1 MEPNFKT
8 LNTPYYRRLSDS
20 QIQVLHDGTLE
31 VLERTGVRVL
41 EEEALELFKKG
52 GADITDGNRVRIPS
66 WRVEWAIKTAP
77 KQIILYDQEG
87 HAVIR
92 LRGRNCYYGNGSD
105 LVNII
110 DHRNNQRRPATLQD
124 IREIVAV
131 LDALP
136 HIDFVMSG
144 FVPSELSPEIAERHQ
159 MQVMIENTK
168 KPIVYVTTSLP
179 NTQAKVAMAEAV
191 AGSED
196 ALRRKPFCANYINIA
211 HPFRHNPESLQKLL
225 YLAGKGLPAIYRPSI
240 VTRGISTPITVPG
253 FLVANNA
260 AQLVGL
266 VLSQLKREGAPFIRC
281 CHSGG
286 TFDMRTTVGLHSAPE
301 VRGFQEDLA
310 HWYGLPGFGI
320 GGTSASKCADQQAAL
335 EAALTLMSSTISGAH
350 LIHDVGYMESGLTG
364 SLPHLVICHEIIAW
378 LKAYMKGLE
387 MSDETLALDVIDEV
401 APDGSFIDTQHTV
414 RHLREDHY
422 PELRNQKRFEDWF
435 GEGSLTLL
443 DRAAKKVETILAV
456 HKPRELPEKVRKAI
470 QKIVDEGVKDP
481 DKLERPELPSPS
493 SVGG

>member
-1 MEPNFKT
+1 MEPNFQT

-20 QIQVLHDGTLE
+20 QIQILHDGTLE
-31 VLERTGVRVL
+31 VLERTGVRIL
-41 EEEALELFKKG
+41 EEEALALFKKG

-66 WRVEWAIKTAP
+66 WRVEWAVKTAP

-110 DHRNNQRRPATLQD
+110 DHRNNQRRSATLQD

-144 FVPSELSPEIAERHQ
+144 FIPGDIKPEIAERHQ
-159 MQVMIENTK
+159 MKVMLENTK

-179 NTQAKVAMAEAV
+179 NTQSKVAMAEVV
-191 AGSED
+191 AGGE
-196 ALRRKPFCANYINIA
+196 AELRRKPFCVNYINIA
-211 HPFRHNPESLQKLL
+211 HPFRHNPDSLQKLL
-225 YLAGKGLPAIYRPSI
+225 FLAGKGLPAIYRPSI
-240 VTRGISTPITVPG
+240 VTRGISTPITIPG

-260 AQLVGL
+260 AQLAGL
-266 VLSQLKREGAPFIRC
+266 VVSQLKREGAPFIRC

-286 TFDMRTTVGLHSAPE
+286 TFDMKTTVGLHSAPE

-310 HWYGLPGFGI
+310 HWYGLPSFGI
-320 GGTSASKCADQQAAL
+320 GGTSASNCVDQQAAL
-335 EAALTLMSSTISGAH
+335 EAAVTLMSSTLSGAH
-350 LIHDVGYMESGLTG
+350 LIHDVGYLESGLTG

-387 MSDETLALDVIDEV
+387 INAETLALDVIDEV
-401 APDGSFIDTQHTV
+401 APDGNFIDTQHTV

-422 PELRNQKRFEDWF
+422 PELRNQKRFEEWF
-435 GEGSLTLL
+435 ANGAMSLLERSTM
-443 DRAAKKVETILAV
+443 KVETILAA
-456 HKPRELPEKVRKAI
+456 HKARELPEEVRKKI
-470 QKIVDEGVKDP
+470 QKIVEG
-481 DKLERPELPSPS
+481 R
-493 SVGG
+493 

>member
-1 MEPNFKT
+1 MEPNFVT

-20 QIQVLHDGTLE
+20 QIQILHDSTLE
-31 VLERTGVRVL
+31 VLERTGVRIL
-41 EEEALELFKKG
+41 DEEALELLKKG
-52 GADITDGNRVRIPS
+52 GSDITDGTRVRIPA
-66 WRVEWAIKTAP
+66 WRVDWAVKTAP

-87 HAVIR
+87 RPAIR

-110 DHRNNQRRPATLQD
+110 DHRNNERRPATLQD

-136 HIDFVMSG
+136 HLDFVMSG
-144 FVPSELSPEIAERHQ
+144 FIPGDLPPETAERHQ
-159 MQVMIENTK
+159 MKVMIENTK
-168 KPIVYVTTSLP
+168 KPIVYVTTSLL

-191 AGSED
+191 VGGED

-225 YLAGKGLPAIYRPSI
+225 YLAGKGLPAIYRPGI
-240 VTRGISTPITVPG
+240 VTRGVSTPITPAG

-260 AQLVGL
+260 ASLAGL

-281 CHSGG
+281 SHSGG

-310 HWYGLPGFGI
+310 HWYGHPSFGI
-320 GGTSASKCADQQAAL
+320 GGTSASKCVDQQASL
-335 EAALTLMSSTISGAH
+335 EAALTLMSSTLSGAH
-350 LIHDVGYMESGLTG
+350 LIHDVGYLESGLTG

-378 LKAYMKGLE
+378 IKAYMKGLE
-387 MSDETLALDVIDEV
+387 INDETLALDLIDEV
-401 APDGSFIDTQHTV
+401 APDGNFIDTDHTV

-435 GEGSLTLL
+435 AEGSLTLL
-443 DRAAKKVETILAV
+443 DRATKKTEAILAG
-456 HKPRELPEKVRKAI
+456 HKPRELPGAVRKAI
-470 QKIVDEGVKDP
+470 QKIVDE
-481 DKLERPELPSPS
+481 R
-493 SVGG
+493 

>member
-1 MEPNFKT
+1 MEPNFVT

-20 QIQVLHDGTLE
+20 QIQVLHDSTLE
-31 VLERTGVRVL
+31 VLERTGIRIL
-41 EEEALELFKKG
+41 EEEALQLFKKG
-52 GADITDGNRVRIPS
+52 GGDITDGNRVRIPA

-87 HAVIR
+87 HAAIR

-110 DHRNNQRRPATLQD
+110 DHRTHQRRPATLQD
-124 IREIVAV
+124 IRETIAV

-136 HIDFVMSG
+136 QIDFVMSG
-144 FVPSELSPEIAERHQ
+144 FVPGDLEPEIAERHQ
-159 MQVMIENTK
+159 MKVMIENTK

-179 NTQAKVAMAEAV
+179 NTQSKVAMAEAV
-191 AGSED
+191 TGGED

-225 YLAGKGLPAIYRPSI
+225 YLAGKGLPAIYRPGI
-240 VTRGISTPITVPG
+240 VTRGVSTPITIPG

-260 AQLVGL
+260 AQLAGL
-266 VLSQLKREGAPFIRC
+266 VVSQLKREGAPFIRC
-281 CHSGG
+281 SHSGG

-310 HWYGLPGFGI
+310 HWYGLPSFGI
-320 GGTSASKCADQQAAL
+320 GGTSASKCVDQQASL
-335 EAALTLMSSTISGAH
+335 EAALTLMSSTLSGAH
-350 LIHDVGYMESGLTG
+350 LIHDVGYLESGLTG
-364 SLPHLVICHEIIAW
+364 SLPHLVICGEIIAW

-387 MSDETLALDVIDEV
+387 INDETLALDLIDEI
-401 APDGSFIDTQHTV
+401 APDGNFIDTQHTV

-435 GEGSLTLL
+435 AESSMTLL
-443 DRAAKKVETILAV
+443 DRAAKKTEAILAA
-456 HKPRELPEKVRKAI
+456 HEPRQIPEEVRKRI
-470 QKIVDEGVKDP
+470 KRIVDKV
-481 DKLERPELPSPS
+481 
-493 SVGG
+493 

>member
-1 MEPNFKT
+1 MAPWRSWNGQGSD
-8 LNTPYYRRLSDS
+8 PRRGGSC
-20 QIQVLHDGTLE
+20 
-31 VLERTGVRVL
+31 
-41 EEEALELFKKG
+41 ALQKG
-52 GADITDGNRVRIPS
+52 GADITDGNRVRDPF
-66 WRVEWAIKTAP
+66 VEGGRAVKTAP
-77 KQIILYDQEG
+77 KQIIPYDQEG

-110 DHRNNQRRPATLQD
+110 DHRDNQRRPATLQD

-144 FVPSELSPEIAERHQ
+144 FIPGDIKPEIAERHQ
-159 MQVMIENTK
+159 MRVMLENTK

-179 NTQAKVAMAEAV
+179 NTQSKVAMAEVV
-191 AGSED
+191 AGGE
-196 ALRRKPFCANYINIA
+196 AELRRKPFCVNYINIA
-211 HPFRHNPESLQKLL
+211 HPFRHNPDSLQKLL
-225 YLAGKGLPAIYRPSI
+225 FLAGKGLPAIYRPSI
-240 VTRGISTPITVPG
+240 VTRGISTPITIPG

-260 AQLVGL
+260 AQLAGL
-266 VLSQLKREGAPFIRC
+266 VVSQLKREGAPFIRC

-310 HWYGLPGFGI
+310 HWYGLPSFGI
-320 GGTSASKCADQQAAL
+320 GGTSASKCVDQQAAL
-335 EAALTLMSSTISGAH
+335 EAALTLMSSTLSGAH
-350 LIHDVGYMESGLTG
+350 LIHDVGYLEAGLSG

-387 MSDETLALDVIDEV
+387 INAETLALDVIDEV
-401 APDGSFIDTQHTV
+401 APDGNFIDTQHTV

-435 GEGSLTLL
+435 ADGAMSLLERSTM
-443 DRAAKKVETILAV
+443 KVETILAA
-456 HKPRELPEKVRKAI
+456 HKARELPEKVRKMI
-470 QKIVDEGVKDP
+470 QKIVDEG
-481 DKLERPELPSPS
+481 
-493 SVGG
+493 

>member
-1 MEPNFKT
+1 MEPNFMT

-20 QIQVLHDGTLE
+20 QIQILHDSTLE
-31 VLERTGVRVL
+31 VLEKTGVRIL
-41 EEEALELFKKG
+41 EEEALRLFKQG
-52 GADITDGNRVRIPS
+52 GADITDGNHVRIPAR
-66 WRVEWAIKTAP
+66 RVEWAIKTAP

-87 HAVIR
+87 HAAIR

-110 DHRNNQRRPATLQD
+110 DHRDNQRRPATLQD

-144 FVPSELSPEIAERHQ
+144 FIPGDLEPEIAERHQ

-168 KPIVYVTTSLP
+168 KPIIYVTTSLP
-179 NTQAKVAMAEAV
+179 NTQAKVAMAEAL
-191 AGSED
+191 AGSGD
-196 ALRRKPFCANYINIA
+196 ALRRKPFCVNYINIA
-211 HPFRHNPESLQKLL
+211 HPFRHNPDSLQKLL
-225 YLAGKGLPAIYRPSI
+225 FLAGKGLPAIYRPSI
-240 VTRGISTPITVPG
+240 VTRGISTPITIPG

-260 AQLVGL
+260 AQLTGL
-266 VLSQLKREGAPFIRC
+266 VASQLKREGAPFIRC

-310 HWYGLPGFGI
+310 HWYGLPSFGI
-320 GGTSASKCADQQAAL
+320 GGTSASKCVDQQAAL
-335 EAALTLMSSTISGAH
+335 EAALTLMSSTLSGAH
-350 LIHDVGYMESGLTG
+350 LIHDVGYLESGLTG

-387 MSDETLALDVIDEV
+387 INDETLALDVIDEV
-401 APDGSFIDTQHTV
+401 APDGSFIDTQHTL

-435 GEGSLTLL
+435 AEGSFTLL
-443 DRAAKKVETILAV
+443 DRAAKKVETILAA
-456 HKPRELPEKVRKAI
+456 HQPRKLPGEVREKI
-470 QKIVDEGVKDP
+470 QKIVEG
-481 DKLERPELPSPS
+481 R
-493 SVGG
+493 

>member
-1 MEPNFKT
+1 MEPNFVT

-20 QIQVLHDGTLE
+20 QIHILHDGTLE
-31 VLERTGVRVL
+31 VLERTGIRIL
-41 EEEALELFKKG
+41 EEEALQLLRKG
-52 GADITDGNRVRIPS
+52 GADVTDGTRVRIPA

-87 HAVIR
+87 RPAIR

-110 DHRNNQRRPATLQD
+110 DHRSNERRAATLQD
-124 IREIVAV
+124 IRDIVAV

-136 HIDFVMSG
+136 NLDFVMSG
-144 FVPSELSPEIAERHQ
+144 FIPGDLPPEIAERHQ
-159 MQVMIENTK
+159 MMVMIENTK

-179 NTQAKVAMAEAV
+179 NTLAKVAMAEAV
-191 AGSED
+191 AGGED

-225 YLAGKGLPAIYRPSI
+225 YLAGKGLPAIYRPAI
-240 VTRGISTPITVPG
+240 VTRGVSTPITAPG
-253 FLVANNA
+253 FLIANNA
-260 AQLVGL
+260 AQLAGL

-281 CHSGG
+281 SHSGG

-310 HWYGLPGFGI
+310 HWYGHPSFGI
-320 GGTSASKCADQQAAL
+320 GGTSASKCVDQQAAL
-335 EAALTLMSSTISGAH
+335 EAALTLMSSTLSGAH
-350 LIHDVGYMESGLTG
+350 LIHDVGYLESGLTG
-364 SLPHLVICHEIIAW
+364 SLPHLVICHEIIGW

-387 MSDETLALDVIDEV
+387 INDETLALDLIDEV
-401 APDGSFIDTQHTV
+401 APDGNFIDTAHTV

-422 PELRNQKRFEDWF
+422 PELRNQKRFEDWLS
-435 GEGSLTLL
+435 EGALTLL
-443 DRAAKKVETILAV
+443 DRATKKTEAILAG
-456 HKPRELPEKVRKAI
+456 HKPRELLESARKKI
-470 QKIVDEGVKDP
+470 RKIVGEG
-481 DKLERPELPSPS
+481 
-493 SVGG
+493 

>member
-1 MEPNFKT
+1 MEPNFVT

-20 QIQVLHDGTLE
+20 QIQVLHDSTLE
-31 VLERTGVRVL
+31 VLERTGIRIL
-41 EEEALELFKKG
+41 DEEALQLFKKG
-52 GADITDGNRVRIPS
+52 GGDITDGNRVRIPA
-66 WRVEWAIKTAP
+66 WRVEWAVKTAP

-87 HAVIR
+87 HAAIR

-110 DHRNNQRRPATLQD
+110 DHRTHQRRPATLQD
-124 IREIVAV
+124 IRETIAV

-136 HIDFVMSG
+136 QIDFVMSG
-144 FVPSELSPEIAERHQ
+144 FIPGDLEPEIAERYQ
-159 MQVMIENTK
+159 MKVMIENTK

-179 NTQAKVAMAEAV
+179 NTQSKVAMAEAV
-191 AGSED
+191 AGGED

-240 VTRGISTPITVPG
+240 VTRGVSMPITVPG

-260 AQLVGL
+260 AQLAGL
-266 VLSQLKREGAPFIRC
+266 VVSQLKREGAPFIRC
-281 CHSGG
+281 SHSGG

-310 HWYGLPGFGI
+310 HWYGLPSFGI
-320 GGTSASKCADQQAAL
+320 GGTSASKCVDQQASL
-335 EAALTLMSSTISGAH
+335 EAALTLMSSTLSGAH
-350 LIHDVGYMESGLTG
+350 LIHDVGYLESGLTG
-364 SLPHLVICHEIIAW
+364 SLPHLVICGEIIAW

-387 MSDETLALDVIDEV
+387 INDETLALDLIDEV
-401 APDGSFIDTQHTV
+401 APDGNFIDTQHTV

-422 PELRNQKRFEDWF
+422 PELRNQKRFEDWSA
-435 GEGSLTLL
+435 EGSMTLL
-443 DRAAKKVETILAV
+443 DRATKKAETILAA
-456 HKPRELPEKVRKAI
+456 HEPRQIPEEVRKRI
-470 QKIVDEGVKDP
+470 KRIVDNG
-481 DKLERPELPSPS
+481 
-493 SVGG
+493 

>member
-1 MEPNFKT
+1 MEPNFQT

-20 QIQVLHDGTLE
+20 QIQVLHDSTLE
-31 VLERTGVRVL
+31 VLERTGVRIL
-41 EEEALELFKKG
+41 EEEALALFKKG

-66 WRVEWAIKTAP
+66 WRVEWAVKTAP

-110 DHRNNQRRPATLQD
+110 DHRNNQRRSATLQD

-144 FVPSELSPEIAERHQ
+144 FIPGDIKPEIAERHQ
-159 MQVMIENTK
+159 MKVMLENTK

-179 NTQAKVAMAEAV
+179 NTQSKVAMAEVV
-191 AGSED
+191 AGGE
-196 ALRRKPFCANYINIA
+196 AELRRKPFCVNYINIA
-211 HPFRHNPESLQKLL
+211 HPFRHNPDSLQKLL
-225 YLAGKGLPAIYRPSI
+225 FLAGKGLPAIYRPSI
-240 VTRGISTPITVPG
+240 VTRGISTPITIPG

-260 AQLVGL
+260 AQLAGL
-266 VLSQLKREGAPFIRC
+266 VVSQLKREGAPFIRC

-286 TFDMRTTVGLHSAPE
+286 TFDMKTMVGLHSAPE

-310 HWYGLPGFGI
+310 HWYGLPSFGI
-320 GGTSASKCADQQAAL
+320 GGTSASNCVDQQAAL
-335 EAALTLMSSTISGAH
+335 EASVTLMSSTLSGAH
-350 LIHDVGYMESGLTG
+350 LIHDVGYLESGLSG

-387 MSDETLALDVIDEV
+387 INAETLALDVIDEV
-401 APDGSFIDTQHTV
+401 APDGNFIDTQHTV
-414 RHLREDHY
+414 SHLREDHY
-422 PELRNQKRFEDWF
+422 PELRNQKRFDDWF
-435 GEGSLTLL
+435 AEGARSLLERSTM
-443 DRAAKKVETILAV
+443 KVEAILAA
-456 HKPRELPEKVRKAI
+456 HKTRELPEEVRKKI
-470 QKIVDEGVKDP
+470 QKIVDEG
-481 DKLERPELPSPS
+481 
-493 SVGG
+493 

>member
-1 MEPNFKT
+1 MEPNFQT

-31 VLERTGVRVL
+31 VLERTGVRIL
-41 EEEALELFKKG
+41 EEEALALFKKG

-66 WRVEWAIKTAP
+66 WRVEWAVKTAP

-110 DHRNNQRRPATLQD
+110 DHRDNQRRPATLQD

-144 FVPSELSPEIAERHQ
+144 FIPGDIKPEIAERHQ
-159 MQVMIENTK
+159 MRVMLENTK

-179 NTQAKVAMAEAV
+179 NTQSKVAMAEVV
-191 AGSED
+191 AGGE
-196 ALRRKPFCANYINIA
+196 AELRRKPFCVNYINIA
-211 HPFRHNPESLQKLL
+211 HPFRHNPDSLQKLL
-225 YLAGKGLPAIYRPSI
+225 FLAGNGLPAIYRPSI
-240 VTRGISTPITVPG
+240 VTRGISTPITIPG

-260 AQLVGL
+260 AQLAGL
-266 VLSQLKREGAPFIRC
+266 VVSQLKREGAPFIRC

-310 HWYGLPGFGI
+310 HWYGLPSFGI
-320 GGTSASKCADQQAAL
+320 GGTSASKCVDQQAAL
-335 EAALTLMSSTISGAH
+335 EAALTLMSSTLSGAH
-350 LIHDVGYMESGLTG
+350 LIHDVGYLEAGLSG

-387 MSDETLALDVIDEV
+387 INAETLALDVIDEV
-401 APDGSFIDTQHTV
+401 APDGNFIDTQHTV

-435 GEGSLTLL
+435 ADGAMSLLERSTM
-443 DRAAKKVETILAV
+443 KVETILAA
-456 HKPRELPEKVRKAI
+456 HKARELPEKVRKMI
-470 QKIVDEGVKDP
+470 QKIVDEG
-481 DKLERPELPSPS
+481 
-493 SVGG
+493 

>member
-1 MEPNFKT
+1 MEPNFIT

-20 QIQVLHDGTLE
+20 QIQILHDSSLE
-31 VLERTGVRVL
+31 VLQRTGVRIL
-41 EEEALELFKKG
+41 EEEALQLLRKG
-52 GADITDGNRVRIPS
+52 GAEITDGNRVRIPA
-66 WRVEWAIKTAP
+66 WRVEWAIRAAP

-87 HAVIR
+87 HATIR

-110 DHRNNQRRPATLQD
+110 DHRNNQRRPAILQD
-124 IREIVAV
+124 VQEIVAV
-131 LDALP
+131 LNALP

-144 FVPSELSPEIAERHQ
+144 FIPSDLLPEMAERYQ
-159 MQVMIENTK
+159 MKVMVENTK
-168 KPIVYVTTSLP
+168 KPIIYVTTSLA
-179 NTQAKVAMAEAV
+179 NTQSKVAIAEV
-191 AGSED
+191 LAGGED
-196 ALRRKPFCANYINIA
+196 VLRRNPFCVNYINIA
-211 HPFRHNPESLQKLL
+211 HPFRQNPESLQKLL
-225 YLAGKGLPAIYRPSI
+225 FLAGKGLPAIYRPSI

-310 HWYGLPGFGI
+310 HWYGLPSFGI
-320 GGTSASKCADQQAAL
+320 GGTSASKCVDQQASL
-335 EAALTLMSSTISGAH
+335 EAALTLMSSTLSGAH
-350 LIHDVGYMESGLTG
+350 LIHDVGYLESGLTG

-378 LKAYMKGLE
+378 LKTYMKGLE
-387 MSDETLALDVIDEV
+387 INDETLALDVIDEV
-401 APDGSFIDTQHTV
+401 APDGNFIDTQHTV

-422 PELRNQKRFEDWF
+422 PELRNQKRFEDWVA
-435 GEGSLTLL
+435 EGALTLL
-443 DRAAKKVETILAV
+443 DRATKKTEAILAS
-456 HKPRELPEKVRKAI
+456 HRPRQLPEELRKRI
-470 QKIVDEGVKDP
+470 EKIINEG
-481 DKLERPELPSPS
+481 
-493 SVGG
+493 

>member
-1 MEPNFKT
+1 MRDPFVE
-8 LNTPYYRRLSDS
+8 
-20 QIQVLHDGTLE
+20 
-31 VLERTGVRVL
+31 
-41 EEEALELFKKG
+41 G
-52 GADITDGNRVRIPS
+52 GRAV
-66 WRVEWAIKTAP
+66 KTAP

-110 DHRNNQRRPATLQD
+110 DHRDNQRRPATLQD

-144 FVPSELSPEIAERHQ
+144 FIPGDIKPEIAERHQ
-159 MQVMIENTK
+159 MRVMLENTK

-179 NTQAKVAMAEAV
+179 NTQSKVAMAEVV
-191 AGSED
+191 AGGE
-196 ALRRKPFCANYINIA
+196 AELRRKPFCVNYINIA
-211 HPFRHNPESLQKLL
+211 HPFRHNPDSLQKLL
-225 YLAGKGLPAIYRPSI
+225 FLAGKGLPAIYRPSI
-240 VTRGISTPITVPG
+240 VTRGISTPITIPG

-260 AQLVGL
+260 AQLAGL
-266 VLSQLKREGAPFIRC
+266 VVSQLKREGAPFIRC

-310 HWYGLPGFGI
+310 HWYGLPSFGI
-320 GGTSASKCADQQAAL
+320 GGTSASKCVDQQAAL
-335 EAALTLMSSTISGAH
+335 EAALTLMSSTLSGAH
-350 LIHDVGYMESGLTG
+350 LIHDVGYLEAGLSG

-387 MSDETLALDVIDEV
+387 INAETLALDVIDEV
-401 APDGSFIDTQHTV
+401 APDGNFIDTQHTV

-435 GEGSLTLL
+435 ADGAMSLLERSTM
-443 DRAAKKVETILAV
+443 KVETILAA
-456 HKPRELPEKVRKAI
+456 HKARELPEKVRKMI
-470 QKIVDEGVKDP
+470 QKIVDEG
-481 DKLERPELPSPS
+481 
-493 SVGG
+493 